1 MVALFEDHFRKP
13 QPGDN
18 VLLLSPTE
26 ILSELKMD
34 PTNRSNATTLGT
46 YLRRQ
51 KYEKSD
57 GYNRRRYKIALSTSA
72 NL

>member
-1 MVALFEDHFRKP
+1 M
-13 QPGDN
+13 PGDD

-26 ILSELKMD
+26 ILSKLRMD
-34 PTNRSNATTLGT
+34 PETRSNATTLGT

-51 KYEKSD
+51 QYEKGD
-57 GYNRRRYKIALSTSA
+57 GNNRRRYKVALSTSV